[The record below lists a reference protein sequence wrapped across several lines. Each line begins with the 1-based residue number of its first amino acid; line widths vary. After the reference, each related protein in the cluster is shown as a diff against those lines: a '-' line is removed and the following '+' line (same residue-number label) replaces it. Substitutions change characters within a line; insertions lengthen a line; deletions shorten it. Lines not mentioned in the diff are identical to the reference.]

1 MGSMAMLTGKE
12 ITVILACYFLGCF
25 AAGYYWVRWRAG
37 LDIREH
43 GSGSVGAR
51 NVGRI
56 LGPFGF
62 VVTLL
67 LDVTKGALAVAAA
80 MHFGLRPEPM
90 VAAMLAVVVG
100 HAWPFQLRFQGGK
113 GVATSLGALAA
124 YDPFI
129 LLSVFIV
136 FLPAFVLLRNFTLS
150 GLLAFAISP
159 LIVFL
164 SGLGN
169 VEVAT
174 ISFLAI
180 LILITH
186 RKNIREEMTR
196 RLPDRRE
203 KSSVRTHKGTGS

>member
-1 MGSMAMLTGKE
+1 
-12 ITVILACYFLGCF
+12 
-25 AAGYYWVRWRAG
+25 VRWRAG

-51 NVGRI
+51 NVGRV

-67 LDVTKGALAVAAA
+67 LDVTKGALAIAAA
-80 MHFGLRPEPM
+80 TYFGLRAEPM
-90 VAAMLAVVVG
+90 VAAMVAVVVG
-100 HAWPFQLRFQGGK
+100 HAWPFQLRFHGGK
-113 GVATSLGALAA
+113 GVATSLGVLAA

-136 FLPAFVLLRNFTLS
+136 FLPAFVLVRNFTLS
-150 GLLAFAISP
+150 GLLAFAVSP
-159 LIVFL
+159 LVVFL

-169 VEVAT
+169 VEVAA

-180 LILITH
+180 LILVTH
-186 RKNIREEMTR
+186 GKNLREEITR
-196 RLPDRRE
+196 RLPGRRE
-203 KSSVRTHKGTGS
+203 KESSMRTHKGSGS

>member
-1 MGSMAMLTGKE
+1 MLNGQE

-25 AAGYYWVRWRAG
+25 TAGYYWVRWRAG

-51 NVGRI
+51 NVGRV

-67 LDVTKGALAVAAA
+67 LDVTKGALAIAAA
-80 MHFGLRPEPM
+80 TYFGLRAEPM
-90 VAAMLAVVVG
+90 VAAMVAVVVG
-100 HAWPFQLRFQGGK
+100 HAWPFQLRFHGGK
-113 GVATSLGALAA
+113 GVATSLGVLAA

-136 FLPAFVLLRNFTLS
+136 FLPAFVLVRNFTLS
-150 GLLAFAISP
+150 GLLAFAVSP
-159 LIVFL
+159 LVVFL

-169 VEVAT
+169 VEVAA

-180 LILITH
+180 LILVTH
-186 RKNIREEMTR
+186 GKNLREEITR
-196 RLPDRRE
+196 RLPGRRE
-203 KSSVRTHKGTGS
+203 KESSMRTHKGSGS